1 MINKSKNVCLKN
13 VIQKGKKHEKI
24 NRNQL
29 QKYFK
34 TSGLSNYKKKH
45 TKSEEYTNYKTILS
59 PGWNIK

>member
-34 TSGLSNYKKKH
+34 TSGLSNYKKK
-45 TKSEEYTNYKTILS
+45 TYKKRRIYKL
-59 PGWNIK
+59 

>member
-34 TSGLSNYKKKH
+34 TSGLSNYKK
-45 TKSEEYTNYKTILS
+45 
-59 PGWNIK
+59 NIQKAKNIQIIKPYFPQDEI